1 MKKILSLIIFVITL
15 GTLCSCSHT
24 HEYSEIW
31 SYDENSH
38 WHSATCEHSFELS
51 EKQRHS
57 FNENGVCSVCSYVKG
72 STINTENNIIID
84 TPPAVTEG
92 VSVED
97 GVCSLVVEC
106 ISGTKNAY
114 TIENNVLNFTS
125 LSEDSVYSI
134 SGELDGNIII
144 DIGSDYKLDLELHGL
159 KLSSSNNCPIVIL
172 SGKKVSISA
181 KKDYQSY
188 IYDKRQEVTN
198 ENEYSASIYALCDL
212 EICGKGELTV
222 FSDYNNGI
230 NTKDDLEIKNLTLYI
245 TCVDNALKGNDSV
258 TIKNGNLTLSS
269 IQGDGIKT
277 TNSNISE
284 KGNQRGAIEILG
296 GCVNIYS
303 ACDGIDS
310 SYNVIINDGATL
322 NILTDKYSEYSKEI
336 TEVSSKEY
344 YIRFNYNNYSYSVKY
359 YNSDSDYEWVNA
371 SYYKSVSGGRTT
383 YYYYTFPMK
392 SGYDKVQFF
401 IYDENQTQGQEN
413 DCVAYTDYLSLNSSY
428 DTLAFSVRG
437 SSLMY
442 NWTNY
447 TTKISGGP
455 GGGMG
460 GMQEGNPDK
469 GDHSTKGIKA
479 SNEIII
485 NGGKINIKSYD
496 DAIHSNNTDA
506 LENGDVATGNITI
519 NGGVISL
526 YSNDDGIHADGS
538 LSILGGD
545 VSIINSY
552 EGIEGA
558 FINISNGSVSV
569 ISTDDGIN
577 ATSTSGE
584 TITISGGA
592 VYVYAKGDGID
603 SNSRTS
609 YSGIVFTGGSCVIIC
624 NSNGNSALDTESGY
638 KYTEGYVVA
647 LNTQGGMSHETEN
660 CQNLSSIG
668 GTTSISIS
676 QNEYLVISDDENTI
690 LTMKMPCQISASI
703 VVLGTTSPSATSI
716 SSININTDKN
726 GVYWH

>member
-1 MKKILSLIIFVITL
+1 MKKILSSITL
-15 GTLCSCSHT
+15 ILILSILCSCSHA
-24 HEYSEIW
+24 HQYSEKW

-38 WHSATCEHSFELS
+38 WHSARCEHSLEIS
-51 EKQRHS
+51 EKQEHS
-57 FNENGVCSVCSYVKG
+57 FDENDICSVCSYAKG
-72 STINTENNIIID
+72 TKVNTENDVILN

-92 VSVED
+92 VSVES
-97 GVCSLVVEC
+97 GMCSLAIEC

-114 TIENNVLNFTS
+114 NIENNILTFTS

-134 SGELDGNIII
+134 SGELDGNIVI
-144 DIGSDYKLDLELHGL
+144 DIGTDYKLDLELHGL
-159 KLSSSNNCPIVIL
+159 KLSSSVNCPIVIL
-172 SGKKVSISA
+172 SGKKVSLSA
-181 KKDYQSY
+181 KKDYQSS
-188 IYDKRQEVTN
+188 IYDKRQEITD
-198 ENEYSASIYALCDL
+198 ENEYSASIYSLCDL

-230 NTKDDLEIKNLTLYI
+230 HTKDDLEIKNLSLYV

-258 TIKNGNLTLSS
+258 TIESGTLTLAST
-269 IQGDGIKT
+269 QGDAIKT

-284 KGNQRGAIEILG
+284 KGNQRGDIEILG
-296 GCVNIYS
+296 GCINIYS

-310 SYNVIINDGATL
+310 SYNVVINDDATL

-336 TEVSSKEY
+336 TEVSNEQY
-344 YIRFNYNNYSYSVKY
+344 YIRFNYDNYRYSVKY
-359 YNSDSDYEWVNA
+359 YNSDTDYEWVNA

-383 YYYYTFPMK
+383 YYYYTFPMR

-413 DCVAYTDYLSLNSSY
+413 DCVAYTDYLSWNSSY
-428 DTLAFSVRG
+428 DTLAFTVRG

-442 NWTNY
+442 SWTNF
-447 TTKISGGP
+447 TTQISGGP

-469 GDHSTKGIKA
+469 KDHSTKGIKA

-496 DAIHSNNTDA
+496 DAIHANNTDT
-506 LENGDVATGNITI
+506 LENGNTATGNITI
-519 NGGVISL
+519 NGGIITL

-545 VSIINSY
+545 VSVINSY
-552 EGIEGA
+552 EGIEGT
-558 FINISNGSVSV
+558 FVNISNGSVSV
-569 ISTDDGIN
+569 ISSDDGIN

-584 TITISGGA
+584 TITISGGTL
-592 VYVYAKGDGID
+592 YIYAKGDGID
-603 SNSRTS
+603 SNSSTS
-609 YSGIVFTGGSCVIIC
+609 YSGIVFNGGSCVVIC
-624 NSNGNSALDTESGY
+624 NSNGNSALDTDSGY
-638 KYTEGYVVA
+638 KYTAGYVVA

-660 CQNLSSIG
+660 CQNLSSVG
-668 GTTSISIS
+668 GTASISIS
-676 QNEYLVISDDENTI
+676 QNEYLVISDDESTI

-703 VVLGTTSPSATSI
+703 VVLGTTSPSATS
-716 SSININTDKN
+716 SSSVNVNTDKN